1 MNADVDGN
9 GAVDFGEWCTATI
22 NQNELMNSVNLKAA
36 FNLFDRDQGG
46 SIEAAEIAAILG
58 HNVSKEQ

>member
-1 MNADVDGN
+1 
-9 GAVDFGEWCTATI
+9 
-22 NQNELMNSVNLKAA
+22 MNSVNLKAA

-58 HNVSKEQ
+58 HNVSKEQSVWDDVIREVDTNGDG

>member
-9 GAVDFGEWCTATI
+9 GTVDFGEWCTATI

-58 HNVSKEQ
+58 HNVSKE